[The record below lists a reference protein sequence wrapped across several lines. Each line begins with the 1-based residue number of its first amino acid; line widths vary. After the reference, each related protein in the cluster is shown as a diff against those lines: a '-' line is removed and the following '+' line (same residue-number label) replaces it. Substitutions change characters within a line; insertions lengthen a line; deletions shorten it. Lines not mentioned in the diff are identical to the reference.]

1 MMFMKQKV
9 FMLIAAIL
17 ACDICSADIVN
28 IELFNKCENNEN
40 TKIGAGYNRSLQ
52 VFPYIIYNT
61 DISCL
66 TLFAPVIINA
76 RLLVTDKNGNI
87 LTNESLEIS
96 PEGQN
101 ILLDD
106 LGQNETYRVEITY
119 GDTYLYGYIML

>member
-1 MMFMKQKV
+1 M
-9 FMLIAAIL
+9 
-17 ACDICSADIVN
+17 
-28 IELFNKCENNEN
+28 
-40 TKIGAGYNRSLQ
+40 
-52 VFPYIIYNT
+52 
-61 DISCL
+61 

-106 LGQNETYRVEITY
+106 LEQNETYRVEITY